1 MNIINLNHVQDFFFG
16 QQWEKYNTLREIPDE
31 YFRAYLK
38 TKFASL
44 FADDTHID
52 ISKPMDL
59 VSKGE
64 DISNCSKL
72 IL

>member
-1 MNIINLNHVQDFFFG
+1 M
-16 QQWEKYNTLREIPDE
+16 EKYNTLREIPDE

-64 DISNCSKL
+64 DIYIGFDNSLLML
-72 IL
+72 IK